1 MALKCLLVLALWM
14 LFPCA
19 GAKAQPF
26 EAGAAVFDIT
36 PPVGFVKYGYP
47 REASTGIKD
56 PLLAK
61 ALVFVQ
67 GDTQGALL
75 VCDLLGIPRDLSRIV
90 REQASSKTGIP
101 FANISVSA
109 THTHTSPG
117 LTEEFR
123 EFAVRYSAGKLTG
136 EDRSGY
142 FFRLV
147 EGMTEAIVTAFQ
159 SRQATEIISGKGH
172 APGIAFNRRYLMTD
186 GRVRFNPGR
195 ANPRIVRPA
204 GPTDP
209 SVPFV
214 FFKQAGESGYMAA
227 LTSFSSHYVRGGNEF
242 SADYPFYLSE
252 RFRQLYGSQLISVF
266 GIGACG
272 NVNAVDVHGPADKPD
287 EKVQAV
293 GTALADAVN
302 AALPDVHKG
311 LADLGI
317 ASRVIYLPLQDYTE
331 EELLWSKE
339 GKEPLYPERDFLVM
353 RRRMKIS
360 LWGVQPPLEQLRKHE
375 AVVPAVPGDPW
386 RLPVEI
392 QVFRLNSETAVV
404 TMPGELFV
412 EFGLDLKSRSPF
424 TNTILIELAN
434 ADIAYIPTLQAFE
447 EGDYEPVNSRLA
459 PGSGEIMVEVA
470 LQMLR
475 DLKK

>member
-1 MALKCLLVLALWM
+1 MVLAWWM
-14 LFPCA
+14 LFPYA
-19 GAKAQPF
+19 GAMAQYF
-26 EAGAAVFDIT
+26 EVGAAVSDIT
-36 PPVGFVKYGYP
+36 PPVGFVRYGYP
-47 REASTGIKD
+47 AEASTGIKD

-61 ALVFVQ
+61 ALVFMQ

-90 REQASSKTGIP
+90 REQASAKTGIP
-101 FANISVSA
+101 FGNISISA

-117 LTEEFR
+117 LTDAFR

-147 EGMTEAIVTAFQ
+147 EGMTEAIVGAFQ
-159 SRQATEIISGKGH
+159 SRQATEIISGKGY

-204 GPTDP
+204 GPADP
-209 SVPFV
+209 SVPFI
-214 FFKQAGESGYMAA
+214 FFKHTGESGYKAV
-227 LTSFSSHYVRGGNEF
+227 LTSFSSHYVRGGTEF
-242 SADYPFYLSE
+242 SADYPYYLSE
-252 RFRQLYGSQLISVF
+252 RYRQLFGSRLISVF
-266 GIGACG
+266 GTGACG
-272 NVNAVDVHGPADKPD
+272 NVNTVDVQGPADDPE

-293 GTALADAVN
+293 GTALADAVI
-302 AALPDVHKG
+302 AAMPMAEKRPP
-311 LADLGI
+311 DLGI
-317 ASRVIYLPLQDYTE
+317 ASRVIYLPLQDYTD
-331 EELLWSKE
+331 EELQWSKE
-339 GKEPLYPERDFLVM
+339 GKEPLYPERDFLVE

-386 RLPVEI
+386 RLPLEI
-392 QVFRLNSETAVV
+392 QVFRLDNETAVV

-424 TNTILIELAN
+424 SNTILIELAN

-447 EGDYEPVNSRLA
+447 EGDYEPVNSRLT
-459 PGSGEIMVEVA
+459 PGSGEIMVEKA
-470 LQMLR
+470 LEMLR